1 MDIEKILNSKEYKE
15 MEQQLELMEKKF
27 VQEINEIEDV
37 IVHIQVEKTA
47 NISQN

>member
-1 MDIEKILNSKEYKE
+1 MDIEKILNSKEYKQ

-37 IVHIQVEKTA
+37 IVHIYVEKTA
-47 NISQN
+47 SISQN

>member
-1 MDIEKILNSKEYKE
+1 

-37 IVHIQVEKTA
+37 IVHIYVEKTA
-47 NISQN
+47 NISQNW

>member
-1 MDIEKILNSKEYKE
+1 

-37 IVHIQVEKTA
+37 IVHIYVEKTA
-47 NISQN
+47 SISQN